1 MKRLHC
7 PVCNAPEVYPIAGG
21 YIGWVYRCK
30 RCGYRGALVVEY
42 DDEDEGQDGR

>member
-7 PVCNAPEVYPIAGG
+7 PICNSTEVYPIAGG
-21 YIGWVYRCK
+21 YIGCIYRCK

-42 DDEDEGQDGR
+42 NDEDEGRDGR